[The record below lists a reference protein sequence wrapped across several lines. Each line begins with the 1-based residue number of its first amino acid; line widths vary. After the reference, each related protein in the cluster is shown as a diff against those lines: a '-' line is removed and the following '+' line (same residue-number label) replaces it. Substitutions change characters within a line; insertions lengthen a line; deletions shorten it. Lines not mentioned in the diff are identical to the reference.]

1 MKNNYTGLSQTTT
14 RASGG
19 VLTIG
24 SIEKMIKYEKSKK
37 AAKEYSKRQKAE
49 FELKQ
54 SIFHQMTCGDGA
66 GKPITSHSINCIFGL
81 YKEDETI

>member
-1 MKNNYTGLSQTTT
+1 MKQDYTGLST

-24 SIEKMIKYEKSKK
+24 AIEKMVKYEKSKK
-37 AAKEYSKRQKAE
+37 AAKDWSKRQKAE

-66 GKPITSHSINCIFGL
+66 GKPITSHSINCIYGL
-81 YKEDETI
+81 YKPEK

>member
-1 MKNNYTGLSQTTT
+1 MKQDYTGLTTT

-24 SIEKMIKYEKSKK
+24 AIEKMVKYEKSKK
-37 AAKEYSKRQKAE
+37 AAKDWSKRQKAE
-49 FELKQ
+49 FELQQ

-66 GKPITSHSINCIFGL
+66 GKPITNHSINCIYGL
-81 YKEDETI
+81 YKPEK